1 MSNEGIKLLLKNDD
15 NLIRL
20 FENLDT
26 KRQRRTIENALKAS
40 GRIINKQAKQNF
52 KLVKK
57 NKSRTNYS
65 EFNRMFKVQSKRPK
79 PDELGVLVG
88 MKHREGYKYRF
99 IEHGTT
105 DRYTRKGNYYRG
117 KIERRGFFYDAVT
130 QTKEKVKNSFSDNL
144 IKTLNNVVKRMNK

>member
-1 MSNEGIKLLLKNDD
+1 MSNEGIKLILKNDH

-26 KRQRRTIENALKAS
+26 KKQKRVIDNTLKAS

-52 KLVKK
+52 NLVKK
-57 NKSRTNYS
+57 NQSRTNYS

-99 IEHGTT
+99 IEYGTAS
-105 DRYTRKGNYYRG
+105 RYTRKGNYYRG
-117 KIERRGFFYDAVT
+117 KIEKNSFFYSAVT
-130 QTKEKVKNSFSDNL
+130 QTKEKVKNTFSEGF
-144 IKTLNNVVKRMNK
+144 IKSLNNVVKRMNK